1 MDSNIKALIAKSW
14 KNESVDLEPGTHYVD
29 DVLTIRVSGTVTKQ
43 NDAMVAPTTSLPL
56 LPILA
61 LFWEKSGI
69 TRDHALR
76 MLKEAI
82 TEAMTT
88 NGKTKNE
95 QIEARM
101 MDVEAAVKAV
111 KTDLIAKLPKVKR
124 SGRVVTKDLQIE
136 VLPVGEDALVPAA
149 A

>member
-1 MDSNIKALIAKSW
+1 MDANIKALIAKSW
-14 KNESVDLEPGTHYVD
+14 KNESVDLEVGTTFVD
-29 DVLTIRVSGTVTKQ
+29 ETFLVHVSGTVVKQ
-43 NDAMVAPTTSLPL
+43 KDAMVAPTTSLPL
-56 LPILA
+56 IMILA

-76 MLKEAI
+76 MLREAI
-82 TEAMTT
+82 TEAMQ
-88 NGKTKNE
+88 NGKDTDE

-101 MDVEAAVKAV
+101 MDVQAAVKAV
-111 KTDLIAKLPKVKR
+111 KTDLIAKLPKQRR

-136 VLPVGEDALVPAA
+136 VLTEDALIPAA